1 MTTKTSTLKETLING
16 LKELPQHFL
25 LTPVN
30 GFKAPYLTGWQH
42 TGYSP
47 DSPELIKEIK
57 SGKAKGYGLL
67 TGSPSGGI
75 VAVDCDGD
83 AAHKLAIDLGGLPP
97 TVSFSS
103 GKEGRAQYLY
113 QVPQEYWGD
122 VTTKKLKTGVVTDDK
137 EVLLE
142 LRWNGCQSV
151 LPPSVHPETGSY
163 KWLNS
168 IQNTPIAQAP
178 VWVIEQMLVI
188 ESQSEPTPIEQAL
201 QEPNS
206 FSFVADFYDEIP
218 LYHCLSLT
226 ERGLIDS
233 GATQGN
239 RNDSGAKLARGLIG
253 VESYLGNS
261 GIRFSG
267 TARQLY
273 DQFCDRCSPPIN
285 GKERETIWKSAEKVN
300 PTATLTEDAI
310 ENCIKSWKKRN
321 SNGSENGNGRKSN
334 SEGQDTTE
342 ASQESESDFKKTP
355 GLVKAFEKA
364 KRIIGNRIRL
374 NLMNHDIELDGK
386 TLDLECLELD
396 LALELGLELKVG
408 SRRLGSSQLEGVI
421 FKIAKNNAYNP
432 IKDYLE
438 ACNKKHKDTRI
449 LDNIAERYFGVDEP
463 IYQTYVRKMLIAAVA
478 RIYEPGCQQD
488 NTLILQSKGQG
499 IGKSSF
505 FKVLSGETYFCDD
518 MGDFK
523 EKDERLKLHQN
534 WFLEWAELEK
544 ITSKKAAGA
553 IKSFLSTRE
562 DQIRPPYARKAVKMQ
577 RQSIIVGTAN
587 PQEILFDPTG
597 SRRYWVIP
605 VSKRIPLELLQ
616 AERDQ
621 IWGAAVELYK
631 SGETWWLDSD
641 QQQQSESANENF
653 QVHSFIQNEI
663 EDYLLDKTQVTTRE
677 LLDFVVSL
685 GFEVSNPQILKT
697 VEQQIKAAVLR
708 LKWEPCRLSIDG
720 KRPRGYRC
728 PENSSQATQPQ
739 NDPVVDQGG
748 GSSQDGMDRPPSPS
762 QSDFQPTRSSD
773 PPKNEKNITSQ
784 SEQIDFDKLKAGEI
798 LFDANGTPYQLT
810 EARLGMWETHRN
822 IYISRNDIREGKYHF
837 TTIEDVTRLIKE
849 AIAKR
854 DKTKA
859 QWLLDSESF
868 FGKNMDL
875 IVAALERNPT
885 LDEICKY
892 DSWVG

>member
-1 MTTKTSTLKETLING
+1 MNTTKTSLITTLIDG
-16 LKELPQHFL
+16 LKDLPDYFL

-30 GFKAPYLTGWQH
+30 GTKAPYLTSWQN
-42 TGYSP
+42 TGYCPNST
-47 DSPELIKEIK
+47 DLVREIK

-67 TGSPSGGI
+67 TGKPSSGI
-75 VAVDCDGD
+75 VAVDCDGK
-83 AAHKLAIDLGGLPP
+83 AAHELAESLGGLPH

-103 GKEGRAQYLY
+103 GLDGRAQYLY
-113 QVPQEYWGD
+113 QIPSEYWD
-122 VTTKKLKTGVVTDDK
+122 SIATKKLNTGEVGSNGK

-151 LPPSVHPETGSY
+151 LPPSVHPETKQY
-163 KWLNS
+163 KWVNS
-168 IQNTPIAQAP
+168 IENTPIAQAP
-178 VWVIEQMLVI
+178 IWVIEQMLT
-188 ESQSEPTPIEQAL
+188 SDKPLPAPIEQAL
-201 QEPNS
+201 KEPVPPS
-206 FSFVADFYDEIP
+206 FGVDFYDEIP
-218 LYHCLSLT
+218 LYNCLSLT

-253 VESYLGNS
+253 AESYLRNS

-267 TARQLY
+267 SARELY

-285 GKERETIWKSAEKVN
+285 GKERETIWRSAEKVN

-321 SNGSENGNGRKSN
+321 SNGSENGNGKKPSGN
-334 SEGQDTTE
+334 NNQDTTN
-342 ASQESESDFKKTP
+342 QEPDVFTKTP

-364 KRIIGNRIRL
+364 KRIIGDRVRL

-386 TLDLECLELD
+386 ALDLECLELE

-421 FKIAKNNAYNP
+421 FKIAKMNAYNP
-432 IKDYLE
+432 IKDYLT
-438 ACNKKHKDTRI
+438 ACHKKYSDTHF
-449 LDNIAERYFGVDEP
+449 LDGIAERYFGVNEP
-463 IYQTYVRKMLIAAVA
+463 IYQTYIRKMLIAAVA
-478 RIYEPGCQQD
+478 RIFDPGCQQD

-562 DQIRPPYARKAVKMQ
+562 DQIRPPYARKAVKMA

-605 VSKRIPLELLQ
+605 VSKKIPLELLER
-616 AERDQ
+616 ERDQ

-631 SGETWWLDSD
+631 NGESWWLDSE

-663 EDYLLDKTQVTTRE
+663 EDFLLDKTQVTTRE

-685 GFEVSNPQILKT
+685 GFTVDNPQILKT
-697 VEQQIKAAVLR
+697 VEMQIKAAVLR

-728 PENSSQATQPQ
+728 PQAQTQTETTS
-739 NDPVVDQGG
+739 DPVSDQFQKD
-748 GSSQDGMDRPPSPS
+748 GSSQEGTDHPVPPPRPI
-762 QSDFQPTRSSD
+762 QSSTR
-773 PPKNEKNITSQ
+773 PK
-784 SEQIDFDKLKAGEI
+784 SEPIDFDTLKTGEI
-798 LFDANGTPYQLT
+798 LFDAGGKPHQLT
-810 EARLGMWETHRN
+810 KPRTWGWETTREN
-822 IYISRNDIREGKYHF
+822 IHISRDDIRQGKYHLPS
-837 TTIEDVTRLIKE
+837 IEDVANLIRETIKE
-849 AIAKR
+849 RNKQKAI
-854 DKTKA
+854 
-859 QWLLDSESF
+859 WLLESESF
-868 FGKNMDL
+868 GGGKFL
-875 IVAALERNPT
+875 QLVIGALEKDPA
-885 LDEICKY
+885 LDAICNY
-892 DSWVG
+892 DSWG